1 LDIITVS
8 DLQKIYYVE
17 EKQKGFKGL
26 MKGITKPNILEKYAV
41 DGLDFTIKKGEI
53 VGLLGPNGAGKSTTI
68 KIITGILLPT
78 SGVVEVGGVVP
89 YKDRKNNSKRIG
101 VVFGQKTQL
110 WWNLPVI
117 RSFELLKALYNIPN
131 NIYNKNIL
139 AFKEILEIDELMN
152 TPVRQLSLGQRMRV
166 EIAAALLHNPDILYL
181 DEPTIG
187 LDMFAK
193 DKIREF
199 ILEIN
204 RRYSVTVVLTTHD
217 MSDVEKLCERLIVI
231 NHGKKVADDSL
242 QRLQELFGRMATL
255 KVKFDKEPDLSDIN
269 SLFIKEKS
277 GMDVTIVFDKSIVS
291 AISLINILA
300 QKNTIA
306 DFVLR
311 NADVE
316 DIIKNILEFE

>member
-1 LDIITVS
+1 MDIITVS